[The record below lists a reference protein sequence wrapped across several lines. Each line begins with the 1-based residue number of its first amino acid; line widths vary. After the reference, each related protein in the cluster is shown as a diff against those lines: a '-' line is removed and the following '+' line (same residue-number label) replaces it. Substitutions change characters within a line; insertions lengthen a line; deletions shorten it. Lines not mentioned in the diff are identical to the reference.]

1 MELYDVVIIGGGPA
15 GLSTAILLGR
25 ARRKVV
31 VVDSGE
37 PRNQRARLVNG
48 YLGLSDASPAAL
60 RAKGELQAREFGVQ
74 FIDGVV
80 IAAGCPTDRESDTVP
95 TIFQVKLQD
104 GTELLARK
112 LVFAT
117 GIRDQVPKIAGFAEC
132 YGISVHH
139 CPYCDGWEHRDGRL
153 VAFSESSD
161 SAVSLAKT
169 LLCWSSQVT
178 VVTHGS
184 SVSESKNVVLDELG
198 IGVCELPLTGLEH
211 EAGQLRALMFPSGQR
226 LEADA
231 IFFAAEAS
239 PCCEIPM
246 QLGCR
251 TKEEN
256 RIETT
261 DRQGTSVPGVFLAGD
276 ADGDVQ
282 FAIVAA
288 AEGATAGLA
297 VNKELQREDIEIR
310 RKASGLPSINQDA
323 GEK

>member
-1 MELYDVVIIGGGPA
+1 MDLYDVVIVGGGPA
-15 GLSTAILLGR
+15 GLSAAILLGR

-31 VVDSGE
+31 IIDSGE
-37 PRNQRARLVNG
+37 PRNQRARQVNG

-60 RAKGELQAREFGVQ
+60 RAKGEQQAREFGVQ

-80 IAAGCPTDRESDTVP
+80 TSASGSTERKSDTMP
-95 TIFQVKLQD
+95 TIFQVELQE
-104 GTELLARK
+104 GTELFARK

-117 GIRDQVPKIAGFAEC
+117 GIRDQVPNVAGLIEC

-153 VAFSESSD
+153 VAFSESTE
-161 SAVSLAKT
+161 SAISLAKT

-178 VVTHGS
+178 VATHGS
-184 SVSESKNVVLDELG
+184 YLSESDKLFLEEVG
-198 IGVCELPLTGLEH
+198 INIFEPRVTEIEH
-211 EAGQLRALMFPSGQR
+211 EAGRLRALVFNLGQR

-231 IFFAAEAS
+231 IFFSAEAS

-251 TKEEN
+251 TKEKN

-261 DRQGTSVPGVFLAGD
+261 DRQGTGVPGVFLAGD

-288 AEGATAGLA
+288 AEGAIAGMA
-297 VNKELQREDIEIR
+297 VNKELQHEDIE
-310 RKASGLPSINQDA
+310 ASRSAQRASP
-323 GEK
+323 